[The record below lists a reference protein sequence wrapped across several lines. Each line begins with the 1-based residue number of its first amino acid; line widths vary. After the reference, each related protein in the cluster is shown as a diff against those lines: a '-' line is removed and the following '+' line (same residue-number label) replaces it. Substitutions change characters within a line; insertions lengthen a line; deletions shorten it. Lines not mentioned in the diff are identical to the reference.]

1 MRLSFRDRS
10 NFDMKV
16 PLTWTA
22 GVAVIIAAVIGV
34 ALLLGDRRETFQVQA
49 YGVTKN
55 VVDTL
60 SAPVSSTLATPGRWT
75 GNVFDMARD
84 YVLAGS
90 QNRQLREDVSSLRV
104 WQDKAIAAE
113 NENQRLRAVLGLKT
127 DPPIPM
133 VTAHVIADSRGPFAD
148 TRLADAG
155 RERGITPGNPVM
167 SERGLVGRVVG
178 VGHDV
183 SRILLLTDIAS
194 RTPVLIDR
202 TNARAI
208 LSGDGGPN
216 PRLAYMRGQDPVK
229 VGDRV
234 LTSGDG
240 GVFPRGLPVG
250 VAVQGLD
257 GAWRVRLDSDS
268 SPIDFVRILLFTD
281 FSQIADQ
288 KDAIAAGLPPLSSA
302 DAAEVAARVKTL
314 SASAPAASPPAKA
327 PAGAAAANATATA
340 KTLANALAASKTQ
353 PAPKHP
359 PPPPASAATTPPPD
373 DGAQ

>member
-1 MRLSFRDRS
+1 MSFRDRS
-10 NFDMKV
+10 NFEMKV

-34 ALLLGDRRETFQVQA
+34 ALLLGDRRETFQVEA

-75 GNVFDMARD
+75 GNVFDLVRD
-84 YVLAGS
+84 YFLAGS
-90 QNRQLREDVSSLRV
+90 QNHALRGEVNDLRV
-104 WQDKAIAAE
+104 WQDKAVALE

-155 RERGITPGNPVM
+155 RERGVTPGNPVM
-167 SERGLVGRVVG
+167 SERGLIGRVVG

-183 SRILLLTDIAS
+183 SRVLLLTDIAS

-216 PRLAYMRGQDPVK
+216 PKLAYMRGQDPVK

-257 GAWRVRLDSDS
+257 GAWRVRLDSDA
-268 SPIDFVRILLFTD
+268 SPIDIVRILLFTD

-288 KDAIAAGLPPLSSA
+288 RKDVVAPALPPLSSTDTA
-302 DAAEVAARVKTL
+302 DVQAKLKLMAAPPPNAAG
-314 SASAPAASPPAKA
+314 APPKA
-327 PAGAAAANATATA
+327 GPGAAAASSTA
-340 KTLANALAASKTQ
+340 KTLANALAASKGR
-353 PAPKHP
+353 
-359 PPPPASAATTPPPD
+359 PPPAHPAPPSAATAPPPD
-373 DGAQ
+373 DDTQ

>member
-1 MRLSFRDRS
+1 
-10 NFDMKV
+10 
-16 PLTWTA
+16 
-22 GVAVIIAAVIGV
+22 
-34 ALLLGDRRETFQVQA
+34 
-49 YGVTKN
+49 
-55 VVDTL
+55 
-60 SAPVSSTLATPGRWT
+60 
-75 GNVFDMARD
+75 
-84 YVLAGS
+84 
-90 QNRQLREDVSSLRV
+90 
-104 WQDKAIAAE
+104 
-113 NENQRLRAVLGLKT
+113 
-127 DPPIPM
+127 

-155 RERGITPGNPVM
+155 RGQGVTPGNPVM
-167 SERGLVGRVVG
+167 SERGLVGRVIG

-183 SRILLLTDIAS
+183 SRILMLTDIAS

-216 PRLAYMRGQDPVK
+216 PKLAYMRGQDPVK

-240 GVFPRGLPVG
+240 GVFPRGLPIG

-281 FSQIADQ
+281 FSQIAEQ
-288 KDAIAAGLPPLSSA
+288 KDALASGLPPLSAA

-314 SASAPAASPPAKA
+314 SAPA
-327 PAGAAAANATATA
+327 PAGPATPPKTTAAAAANASATA

-353 PAPKHP
+353 AQPKHLP
-359 PPPPASAATTPPPD
+359 PPTPATTPPPD
-373 DGAQ
+373 DETQ

>member
-1 MRLSFRDRS
+1 LSFRDRS

-34 ALLLGDRRETFQVQA
+34 ALLLGDRRETLQVQA

-60 SAPVSSTLATPGRWT
+60 SAPVSNTLATPGRWT
-75 GNVFDMARD
+75 GNVFDLARD
-84 YVLAGS
+84 YLLAGS
-90 QNRQLREDVSSLRV
+90 QNHQLRVEISDLHV
-104 WQDKAIAAE
+104 WQDKAIAME

-148 TRLADAG
+148 TRVADAG
-155 RERGITPGNPVM
+155 RGQGITPGNPVM

-216 PRLAYMRGQDPVK
+216 PKLAYMRGQDPVK

-268 SPIDFVRILLFTD
+268 SPIDFVRILLFRD
-281 FSQIADQ
+281 FSQIAEQ
-288 KDAIAAGLPPLSSA
+288 KDALASTLPPLSA
-302 DAAEVAARVKTL
+302 TDAAEVAAKVKAL
-314 SASAPAASPPAKA
+314 SAVAPPTPAAA
-327 PAGAAAANATATA
+327 PKISAGAAAANASATA
-340 KTLANALAASKTQ
+340 KTLANALAASKKQ
-353 PAPKHP
+353 PAPKHLAP
-359 PPPPASAATTPPPD
+359 PSPATTPPPD
-373 DGAQ
+373 DATQ

>member
-75 GNVFDMARD
+75 GNIFDVARD
-84 YVLAGS
+84 YLLAGS
-90 QNRQLREDVSSLRV
+90 QNHQLREDVNTLRA
-104 WQDKAIAAE
+104 WQDKAIAVE

-155 RERGITPGNPVM
+155 QGQGITPGNPVM
-167 SERGLVGRVVG
+167 SERGLVGRVIG
-178 VGHDV
+178 VGHNV

-216 PRLAYMRGQDPVK
+216 PKLAYMRGEKPVQ

-240 GVFPRGLPVG
+240 GVFPRGLPIG

-281 FSQIADQ
+281 FSQIAEQ
-288 KDAIAAGLPPLSSA
+288 KDAVASGLPPLSAA
-302 DAAEVAARVKTL
+302 DAAEVAAKVKAL
-314 SASAPAASPPAKA
+314 SASAPPTSAAPPKPA
-327 PAGAAAANATATA
+327 PGAAAANATATA

-353 PAPKHP
+353 AAPKHP
-359 PPPPASAATTPPPD
+359 PPPTPATTPPPD
-373 DGAQ
+373 DTTP

>member
-1 MRLSFRDRS
+1 
-10 NFDMKV
+10 MKV

-34 ALLLGDRRETFQVQA
+34 ALLLGDRRETLQVQA

-55 VVDTL
+55 VVDTM

-75 GNVFDMARD
+75 GNIFDVARD
-84 YVLAGS
+84 YLLAGS
-90 QNRQLREDVSSLRV
+90 QNHQLREEVGDLHV

-127 DPPIPM
+127 DPPITM

-178 VGHDV
+178 VGHSV

-240 GVFPRGLPVG
+240 GVFPRGLPIG
-250 VAVQGLD
+250 VVVQGLD

-288 KDAIAAGLPPLSSA
+288 KDAIATGLPPLSSA
-302 DAAEVAARVKTL
+302 DASEIAAKVKAL
-314 SASAPAASPPAKA
+314 SAPVTPAPTPKPS
-327 PAGAAAANATATA
+327 AGAAAANATATA

-353 PAPKHP
+353 PPPKHLP
-359 PPPPASAATTPPPD
+359 PPSPETTPPPD
-373 DGAQ
+373 DATQ

>member
-1 MRLSFRDRS
+1 VSFRDRS

-16 PLTWTA
+16 PLTWMA

-34 ALLLGDRRETFQVQA
+34 ALLLGDRRETLQVQA

-75 GNVFDMARD
+75 GNVFDLVRD
-84 YVLAGS
+84 YFLAGA
-90 QNRQLREDVSSLRV
+90 QNHGLREEINELHA
-104 WQDKAIAAE
+104 WQDKAIAVQ

-148 TRLADAG
+148 SRLANVG
-155 RERGITPGNPVM
+155 RELGVTVGNPVM
-167 SERGLVGRVVG
+167 SDRGLIGRVTG

-194 RTPVLIDR
+194 RTPVVIDR

-216 PRLAYMRGQDPVK
+216 PKLAYMRGQEPVK
-229 VGDRV
+229 IGDRV

-250 VAVQGLD
+250 VAVQGFD
-257 GAWRVRLDSDS
+257 GAWRVRLDADS

-281 FSQIADQ
+281 FSQIAEQ
-288 KDAIAAGLPPLSSA
+288 KDAMASGLPPLSTA
-302 DAAEVAARVKTL
+302 DAAEVAGKVK
-314 SASAPAASPPAKA
+314 AMSAPPPAAAPPKA
-327 PAGAAAANATATA
+327 GPAATADAQATA
-340 KTLANALAASKTQ
+340 KPLANALAASKAK
-353 PAPKHP
+353 PAPKQP
-359 PPPPASAATTPPPD
+359 PPPSPATTPPPD
-373 DGAQ
+373 DDTP

>member
-1 MRLSFRDRS
+1 LSFRDRS

-16 PLTWTA
+16 PLTWMA

-75 GNVFDMARD
+75 GNVFDIARD
-84 YVLAGS
+84 YFLAGS
-90 QNRQLREDVSSLRV
+90 QNHTLRQEISDLHV
-104 WQDKAIAAE
+104 WQDKAIALE

-148 TRLADAG
+148 TRLADVG
-155 RERGITPGNPVM
+155 REHGVTSGNPVM
-167 SERGLVGRVVG
+167 TERGLVGRVVG

-216 PRLAYMRGQDPVK
+216 PKLAYMRGQDPAK

-250 VAVQGLD
+250 VVVKGLD
-257 GAWRVRLDSDS
+257 GAWRVQLDSDS

-281 FSQIADQ
+281 FSQIAEQ
-288 KDAIAAGLPPLSSA
+288 KDAIASSLPPVSA
-302 DAAEVAARVKTL
+302 SDAADVAAKLRAMAAPPP
-314 SASAPAASPPAKA
+314 ASAAPPKTGPNA
-327 PAGAAAANATATA
+327 AAAANASATA
-340 KTLANALAASKTQ
+340 KTLANALAASKAQ
-353 PAPKHP
+353 PGQKHASP
-359 PPPPASAATTPPPD
+359 PPTPATTPPPD
-373 DGAQ
+373 DTTP

>member
-34 ALLLGDRRETFQVQA
+34 ALLLGDRRETLQIQA

-60 SAPVSSTLATPGRWT
+60 SAPVSNTLATPGRWT
-75 GNVFDMARD
+75 GNVFDLARD
-84 YVLAGS
+84 YVFAGS
-90 QNRQLREDVSSLRV
+90 QNRQLREDVNNLRL

-155 RERGITPGNPVM
+155 RGQGVTPGNPVM
-167 SERGLVGRVVG
+167 SERGLVGRVIG

-183 SRILLLTDIAS
+183 SRILMLTDIAS

-216 PRLAYMRGQDPVK
+216 PKLAYMRGQDPVK

-240 GVFPRGLPVG
+240 GVFPRGLPIG

-281 FSQIADQ
+281 FSQIAEQ
-288 KDAIAAGLPPLSSA
+288 KDAVASGLPPLSAA

-314 SASAPAASPPAKA
+314 SAPA
-327 PAGAAAANATATA
+327 PAGPATPPKTTAAAAANASATA

-353 PAPKHP
+353 AQPKHLP
-359 PPPPASAATTPPPD
+359 PPTPATTPPPD
-373 DGAQ
+373 DETQ

>member
-1 MRLSFRDRS
+1 MSFRDRS

-34 ALLLGDRRETFQVQA
+34 ALLLGDRRETLQGQA

-60 SAPVSSTLATPGRWT
+60 SAPVSNTLATPGRWT
-75 GNVFDMARD
+75 GNVFDLARD
-84 YVLAGS
+84 YLLAGS
-90 QNRQLREDVSSLRV
+90 QNHALREEINDLHV
-104 WQDKAIAAE
+104 WQDKAIALD

-155 RERGITPGNPVM
+155 REKGIAAGNPVM
-167 SERGLVGRVVG
+167 SDRGLVGRVVG

-216 PRLAYMRGQDPVK
+216 PKLAYMRGQDPVK

-250 VAVQGLD
+250 VVVQGLD

-281 FSQIADQ
+281 FSQIAES
-288 KDAIAAGLPPLSSA
+288 KDAISAPLPALSTA
-302 DAAEVAARVKTL
+302 DQADVAAKVK
-314 SASAPAASPPAKA
+314 AMSAPAAASQA
-327 PAGAAAANATATA
+327 PKTGPAAANASATA

-359 PPPPASAATTPPPD
+359 PPPTPATTPPPD
-373 DGAQ
+373 DDTP